1 MHTRPTPV
9 SPDES
14 AALLAD
20 PPRLYARWR
29 ALLAEHHHL
38 HGPEAAALLGVP
50 EAALMASATGRG
62 NRPLAGALTDILAPV
77 AGWGRVLLAA
87 RNGLGVHL
95 NVMAQANIE
104 VAASEIELRG
114 EQHEARLATS
124 GIARVDLFEENDA
137 HGRTLSLNWF
147 DAAGHAIGRLFLMSK
162 EGREVAAP
170 HLAGFEQVQPTD
182 RWTPGVVE
190 LPPLLLLERAT
201 AWRELVQPA
210 QGLMPDRS
218 AWATAAILCCDHP
231 GGMELGMAGPGVAA
245 VYRGPLG
252 KVSHTPPAA
261 HATDLLCKLHA
272 RPGAASAVHAFGEC
286 GLSVRSTDGGELR
299 LQPLG
304 DAAEAWR
311 ERVLR
316 RAQALT
322 QASTVESINATEAAG
337 AHR

>member
-1 MHTRPTPV
+1 MHTRPVPV

-20 PPRLYARWR
+20 PPRLHARWR

-50 EAALMASATGRG
+50 EAALLASATGRG
-62 NRPLAGALTDILAPV
+62 NRPLVGPLGDILAPV

-95 NVMAQANIE
+95 NVMAQARIDA
-104 VAASEIELRG
+104 VPGGLLLRG
-114 EQHEARLATS
+114 EQHEAHLATS
-124 GIARVDLFEENDA
+124 GIARIDLFEENDA

-170 HLAGFEQVQPTD
+170 HLARFEQPQPDD
-182 RWTPGVVE
+182 RWSAGSVE
-190 LPPLLLLERAT
+190 PPPLLLLEHAST
-201 AWRELVQPA
+201 GRELAPPL
-210 QGLMPDRS
+210 QGPMPDRV

-245 VYRGPLG
+245 VYRGALG

-272 RPGAASAVHAFGEC
+272 RPGACTAVDACGEH
-286 GLSVRSTDGGELR
+286 GLSVRSADGGELR

-304 DAAEAWR
+304 EGSAAWR
-311 ERVLR
+311 ERVLQ
-316 RAQALT
+316 RAQTLL
-322 QASTVESINATEAAG
+322 NATPKAAEAAG
-337 AHR
+337 AER

>member
-162 EGREVAAP
+162 DGRELALE
-170 HLAGFEQVQPTD
+170 HLRAYAQARPTD
-182 RWTPGVVE
+182 QWSPGVTE
-190 LPPLLLLERAT
+190 APALLLLPNAEASHDLPDT
-201 AWRELVQPA
+201 APSVV
-210 QGLMPDRS
+210 G
-218 AWATAAILCCDHP
+218 WATAAILCCDHP
-231 GGMELGMAGPGVAA
+231 GGMELAMAGPGIAA

-252 KVSHTPPAA
+252 KVSYTPPTA

-272 RPGAASAVHAFGEC
+272 RPGAATVVHAYGEH
-286 GLSVRSTDGGELR
+286 GLSVRTAGGGELR
-299 LQPLG
+299 LQPQG
-304 DAAEAWR
+304 EGASAWR
-311 ERVLR
+311 ERVR
-316 RAQALT
+316 QR
-322 QASTVESINATEAAG
+322 ASTWDSTDNPVQAV
-337 AHR
+337 